1 MKKILLFFCMIFL
14 PLVLAQ
20 EADSTGTNPPLTDST
35 ATTATA
41 PDTTVTESAEQPAVD
56 TPVTQEKPQAETAP
70 TKVFDPSFRDLS
82 NLSPKEQRLEKIYRN
97 LEYNTTAFND
107 LKKTWIV
114 TDPVYVREI
123 YNRFVVKNAL
133 TIHGVKPSAEVLAQK
148 SKDIY
153 DGNVF
158 VELRKRYYDDEIE
171 ILRFF
176 TESKLIT
183 KDSSDYFFDEIRDY
197 VFIKSILGDDMYQD
211 LKKQF
216 YALNDLTKTTYDNK
230 YAYNYDIYFHIFDPE
245 LMFWNTT
252 TDQRNKYLVSLIGRW
267 GNDYVSLP
275 GWYYPDYIV
284 GVKVTYI
291 DYLINNRPNNTYIIE
306 MGTGIQARQPVLG
319 IEADE
324 ISKRLFHTGASLYFK
339 AQGNPVKLFMEDMLD
354 IDLTIEGMLSLTQYK
369 TKDFN
374 LGYLTQFYSQ
384 RNHFTFFAKKKE
396 LVNFEDIGALGVGL
410 GISSYDIYHFLLDPD
425 QLKLTDLETNN
436 KGKFKNN
443 LLAEVSLA
451 GEGGLLAH
459 NLTTLFSYDYTES
472 YGFLGFKMF
481 FMLNNTIGFDFRYFT
496 SYRFSTKPLP
506 FYRSSSYLVFSPVI
520 RINY

>member
-1 MKKILLFFCMIFL
+1 MKRIIILLF
-14 PLVLAQ
+14 VLSLQNLFSQ
-20 EADSTGTNPPLTDST
+20 EADSAAATQTVADSLSVPTLAVPEAQPQEEAKPVPVAPKFPELKITD
-35 ATTATA
+35 
-41 PDTTVTESAEQPAVD
+41 
-56 TPVTQEKPQAETAP
+56 
-70 TKVFDPSFRDLS
+70 
-82 NLSPKEQRLEKIYRN
+82 PKELRLEKIYRN

-107 LKKTWIV
+107 LKKTWVV

-123 YNRFVVKNAL
+123 YNRFVVKNSL
-133 TIHGVKPSAEVLAQK
+133 TIDGIKPSRAVLESK

-176 TESKLIT
+176 TESKLAT

-197 VFIKSILGDDMYQD
+197 VYIKNVLGEEMYQD

-230 YAYNYDIYFHIFDPE
+230 YSYNYDIYFHFFNPE

-252 TDQRNKYLVSLIGRW
+252 TNQKNKYLVSLIGRW
-267 GNDYVSLP
+267 GNDFISLP
-275 GWYYPDYIV
+275 GWSYPDYVAGI
-284 GVKVTYI
+284 KVTYI
-291 DYLINNRPNNTYIIE
+291 DYLINNRPNNTYILE
-306 MGTGIQARQPVLG
+306 MGTGLPTRQPVLG
-319 IEADE
+319 IESDD
-324 ISKRLFHTGASLYFK
+324 ITKRLFHTGASLYFK
-339 AQGNPVKLFMEDMLD
+339 AQGNPVKLFFNETFD
-354 IDLTIEGMLSLTQYK
+354 IDVTIQGLLSLTQFK

-374 LGYLTQFYSQ
+374 LNYSTQFYSQ
-384 RNHFTFFAKKKE
+384 RNYLTLFARKNE
-396 LVNFEDIGALGVGL
+396 LLSFSDVGALGVGL
-410 GISSYDIYHFLLDPD
+410 GLSTYDIYHFWLNPD
-425 QLKLTDLETNN
+425 QIKLTDLESNN

-443 LLAEVSLA
+443 LLAEVFIS

-459 NLTTLFSYDYTES
+459 NLSTLFSYDYTES
-472 YGFLGFKMF
+472 YGFMGFKMF

-496 SYRFSTKPLP
+496 SYRFTTKPLP
-506 FYRSSSYLVFSPVI
+506 YYRTNSYLVFSPVI